1 MFKFTTPQEVIEADQ
16 KLDKDQVDA
25 YFAIAEARVKN
36 SGGIRFSL
44 SDSELPP
51 REGAKKVLL
60 EALDRSGWTHERFH
74 GRGSEEAGYTIKP
87 KRA

>member
-1 MFKFTTPQEVIEADQ
+1 MFKFPTPQEVIAADQ

-25 YFAIAEARVKN
+25 YFPIAEARVKK
-36 SGGIRFSL
+36 SGGIQFSL

-60 EALDRSGWTHERFH
+60 EALDRSGWTHERYH
-74 GRGSEEAGYTIKP
+74 GRQGEESGYMIKP